1 MRIDRTKAMAAFEEY
16 TSHYNISDDKIRLK
30 IEHTKRV
37 NQLCEQIAVEIGLEE
52 GDIDIAWLLGL
63 LHDVGRFEQIK
74 RYGTF
79 KDSDSVDHANFGADI
94 LFVDGKIRD
103 YIEDAS
109 EDALLEL
116 AIRAH
121 SAYRIPEGLSKRE
134 QMFCNILRD
143 ADKIDIIRV
152 NTEFPLEE
160 VYNVTTEELE
170 TAAITPAVMESFYE
184 EHAVLRSLKRTPAD
198 NVVGHV
204 SLVYELVYPVSVRIM
219 KEQGFLE
226 KLMDFQSRNPA
237 TIRQMKEIRGYLQK
251 YLEK

>member
-1 MRIDRTKAMAAFEEY
+1 
-16 TSHYNISDDKIRLK
+16 
-30 IEHTKRV
+30 
-37 NQLCEQIAVEIGLEE
+37 
-52 GDIDIAWLLGL
+52 
-63 LHDVGRFEQIK
+63 
-74 RYGTF
+74 
-79 KDSDSVDHANFGADI
+79 
-94 LFVDGKIRD
+94 
-103 YIEDAS
+103 
-109 EDALLEL
+109 
-116 AIRAH
+116 
-121 SAYRIPEGLSKRE
+121 
-134 QMFCNILRD
+134 MFCNILRD